1 MVESCPR
8 LGGVPPPPIQTGTS
22 SMAWALTK
30 EDNKEEPWK
39 GGEPV
44 PEDLKPRVNSL
55 NKAIKRQMYELHRKA
70 REMAQERDPKKLEEW
85 EKQQKEW
92 LEIVAK
98 EDQERRSQGSA
109 SDGKRSKKDA
119 SDGTHCRPDPGYR
132 ARSLSVGRRLAK
144 DGQPRGTPFLPA
156 EEGTI
161 IAEGDDEKGDGTL
174 PEKGKHKKRKK
185 AKNQIGSKK
194 KKTSQK
200 MALIQRIQK
209 IQRVVVEEMVMEEMV
224 MEVAWQQLLLLLRCQ

>member
-1 MVESCPR
+1 
-8 LGGVPPPPIQTGTS
+8 
-22 SMAWALTK
+22 
-30 EDNKEEPWK
+30 
-39 GGEPV
+39 
-44 PEDLKPRVNSL
+44 
-55 NKAIKRQMYELHRKA
+55 
-70 REMAQERDPKKLEEW
+70 MAQERDPKKLEEW

-161 IAEGDDEKGDGTL
+161 IAEGDDEKGDDTL

-185 AKNQIGSKK
+185 SKK
-194 KKTSQK
+194 PDRVKK
-200 MALIQRIQK
+200 
-209 IQRVVVEEMVMEEMV
+209 EEDKPEDGSDPKDPKDPKGGGGGNGDGGNGDGGG
-224 MEVAWQQLLLLLRCQ
+224 VAAAVAAT